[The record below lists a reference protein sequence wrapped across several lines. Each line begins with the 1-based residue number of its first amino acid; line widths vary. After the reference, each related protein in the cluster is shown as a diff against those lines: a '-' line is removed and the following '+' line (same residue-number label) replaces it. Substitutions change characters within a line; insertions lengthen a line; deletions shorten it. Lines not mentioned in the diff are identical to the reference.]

1 MPTDPVAGQPE
12 ICFCQC
18 GFATDDPEWF
28 ESHQRQHDLGRLHD
42 VDAYTVDELEQVRR
56 GLAASLALVR
66 PNSPARIPILA
77 QLAAIDVRLA
87 QLAAGAQTALR
98 AWRARGTWGRRA
110 TFKGRE

>member
-1 MPTDPVAGQPE
+1 MPTDPVAGQPR

-28 ESHQRQHDLGRLHD
+28 EAHQRQHDVGRLHD
-42 VDAYTVDELEQVRR
+42 VGAYTADELEQVRR

-87 QLAAGAQTALR
+87 QLATDAQTALP
-98 AWRARGTWGRRA
+98 AWRARGTRGRPA
-110 TFKGRE
+110 TFQGRE